1 MKQLDIE
8 LVRYEKLKHVKFLVN
23 RIQHRQEHIHN
34 EFELFVVLKGEGVA
48 KIKSHTYD
56 IKEGDIYLINS
67 GEVHSYARNPVNDIV
82 LDHKKDNAPL
92 FLFAQ
97 ISNHCLREYFP
108 QIRTTVFNSCNL
120 KDYLNEEE
128 TKEVIRL
135 LVESAK
141 AYFLEENLYP
151 LKILGNI
158 SRVLAKCYER
168 VPYEII
174 SEAQKNNLKQKNL
187 RIERII
193 SYIDANF
200 ETQIRLQD
208 LAEQENLS
216 PTHFSHLFTS
226 LFGVTFQDYV
236 NIKRM
241 EQCIRLMPNKEKT
254 LLEISYESGF
264 SDPKYMNRMF
274 IKHYGYTP
282 KEYRRRIG
290 AEQVEVKQVI
300 HETETIYSV
309 SDSVN
314 ALTTFEKDFKQTA
327 PYVFKDHPLGW
338 FLTINIS
345 IRFVFA

>member
-23 RIQHRQEHIHN
+23 RIQLRQEHIHN
-34 EFELFVVLKGEGVA
+34 EFEFFIVLRGEGVA

-56 IKEGDIYLINS
+56 IKVGDIYLINS
-67 GEVHSYARNPVNDIV
+67 SYARNPVSNIV
-82 LDHKKDNAPL
+82 LDREKDSAPL
-92 FLFAQ
+92 FLFVQ

-120 KDYLNEEE
+120 RDYLNENQA
-128 TKEVIRL
+128 KEVINL
-135 LVESAK
+135 LIESARL
-141 AYFLEENLYP
+141 YFLEDSLYQ
-151 LKILGNI
+151 LKILGNVA
-158 SRVLAKCYER
+158 RVLTRCYEK

-254 LLEISYESGF
+254 LLEISYESAF
-264 SDPKYMNRMF
+264 SDPKYMNRMS

-300 HETETIYSV
+300 HETETIYNV
-309 SDSVN
+309 TDSVN
-314 ALTTFEKDFKQTA
+314 ALMAFERDIKEN
-327 PYVFKDHPLGW
+327 L
-338 FLTINIS
+338 
-345 IRFVFA
+345 

>member
-8 LVRYEKLKHVKFLVN
+8 LVRYEKLKHIKFLVN

-34 EFELFVVLKGEGVA
+34 EFELFLVLRGEGVA

-67 GEVHSYARNPVNDIV
+67 GEVHSYARNPASDI
-82 LDHKKDNAPL
+82 LDSKKDSAPL
-92 FLFAQ
+92 FLFVQ

-120 KDYLNEEE
+120 RDYLSEEE
-128 TKEVIRL
+128 VKEVSNL
-135 LVESAK
+135 LVQSAK

-151 LKILGNI
+151 LKVLGNI
-158 SRVLAKCYER
+158 SKVIMRCYQK

-274 IKHYGYTP
+274 IKHFGYTP

-309 SDSVN
+309 TDSIN
-314 ALTTFEKDFKQTA
+314 ALEAFEKDIQ
-327 PYVFKDHPLGW
+327 
-338 FLTINIS
+338 
-345 IRFVFA
+345 

>member
-8 LVRYEKLKHVKFLVN
+8 LVRYEKLKHIKFLVN

-34 EFELFVVLKGEGVA
+34 EFELFLVLRGEGVA

-67 GEVHSYARNPVNDIV
+67 GEVHSYARNPGSEISSDR
-82 LDHKKDNAPL
+82 KKDNAPL

-120 KDYLNEEE
+120 RDYMSEQEV
-128 TKEVIRL
+128 KEVVGL

-151 LKILGNI
+151 LKVLGNI
-158 SRVLAKCYER
+158 SKVLAACYKK

-174 SEAQKNNLKQKNL
+174 SEAQKNNLRQKNL

-309 SDSVN
+309 TDSIN
-314 ALTTFEKDFKQTA
+314 ALETFEKDNK
-327 PYVFKDHPLGW
+327 
-338 FLTINIS
+338 
-345 IRFVFA
+345 

>member
-8 LVRYEKLKHVKFLVN
+8 LVRYEKLKHIKFLVN

-34 EFELFVVLKGEGVA
+34 EFELFLVLRGEGVA

-67 GEVHSYARNPVNDIV
+67 GEVHSYARNPANDI
-82 LDHKKDNAPL
+82 LDAKKDTAPL
-92 FLFAQ
+92 FLFVQ

-120 KDYLNEEE
+120 RDYLSEEE
-128 TKEVIRL
+128 AREVTNL

-141 AYFLEENLYP
+141 AYFIEENLYP
-151 LKILGNI
+151 LKVLGNI
-158 SRVLAKCYER
+158 SKVIMRCYQR

-274 IKHYGYTP
+274 IKHFGYTP

-309 SDSVN
+309 SDSIN
-314 ALTTFEKDFKQTA
+314 ALEAFEKDIQ
-327 PYVFKDHPLGW
+327 
-338 FLTINIS
+338 
-345 IRFVFA
+345 

>member
-23 RIQHRQEHIHN
+23 RIQSRQEHIHN
-34 EFELFVVLKGEGVA
+34 EFEFFVVLRGEGRA
-48 KIKSHTYD
+48 KIKSRVYE
-56 IKEGDIYLINS
+56 IKEGDVYLINS
-67 GEVHSYARNPVNDIV
+67 GEVHSYSRSPASNII
-82 LDHKKDNAPL
+82 LDREKDTAPL

-97 ISNHCLREYFP
+97 VSNHCLREYFP

-120 KDYLNEEE
+120 RDCMSEEE
-128 TKEVIRL
+128 VVAVVND
-135 LVESAK
+135 LVESARL
-141 AYFLEENLYP
+141 YFLEEPLYQ
-151 LKILGNI
+151 LKVLGRI
-158 SRVLAKCYER
+158 SRVLTKCYEK

-174 SEAQKNNLKQKNL
+174 SEAQKNTLKQKNL

-274 IKHYGYTP
+274 IKHFGYTP
-282 KEYRRRIG
+282 KEYRRRLG
-290 AEQVEVKQVI
+290 VEQVEVKQVI
-300 HETETIYSV
+300 HERETIYNV
-309 SDSVN
+309 TDSVN
-314 ALTTFEKDFKQTA
+314 ALNAFEKN
-327 PYVFKDHPLGW
+327 
-338 FLTINIS
+338 FLAKLKPVISNI
-345 IRFVFA
+345 

>member
-8 LVRYEKLKHVKFLVN
+8 LIRYEKLKHVKFFVN
-23 RIQHRQEHIHN
+23 RIQSRQEHIHN
-34 EFELFVVLKGEGVA
+34 EFEFFVVLRGEGLA
-48 KIKSHTYD
+48 KIKSHVYN
-56 IKEGDIYLINS
+56 IKEGDVYLINS
-67 GEVHSYARNPVNDIV
+67 GEVHSYSRNPVSDII
-82 LDHKKDNAPL
+82 LDREKDSAPL
-92 FLFAQ
+92 FLFVQ

-120 KDYLNEEE
+120 RDYLSEGEIVDIVN
-128 TKEVIRL
+128 L

-141 AYFLEENLYP
+141 AYFLEESLYQ
-151 LKILGNI
+151 LKILGNVARI
-158 SRVLAKCYER
+158 LTQCYKK

-187 RIERII
+187 RVERII

-290 AEQVEVKQVI
+290 AEQVEIKQVI
-300 HETETIYSV
+300 HERETFYNV
-309 SDSVN
+309 TDSIN
-314 ALTTFEKDFKQTA
+314 ALTAFANAFKEKVKGIPHD
-327 PYVFKDHPLGW
+327 
-338 FLTINIS
+338 I
-345 IRFVFA
+345 

>member
-1 MKQLDIE
+1 MMKQLDIE
-8 LVRYEKLKHVKFLVN
+8 LVRYEKLKHIKFLVN

-34 EFELFVVLKGEGVA
+34 EFELFLVLRGEGVA

-67 GEVHSYARNPVNDIV
+67 GEVHSYARNPQSDI
-82 LDHKKDNAPL
+82 LPDHKKDNAPL
-92 FLFAQ
+92 FLFVQ

-120 KDYLNEEE
+120 RDYLSEEE
-128 TKEVIRL
+128 VKEVVNL

-151 LKILGNI
+151 LKVLGNT
-158 SRVLAKCYER
+158 SKVLARCYQR

-274 IKHYGYTP
+274 IKHFGYTP
-282 KEYRRRIG
+282 KEYRCRIG
-290 AEQVEVKQVI
+290 AEQVEIKQVI
-300 HETETIYSV
+300 HETETIFNV
-309 SDSVN
+309 ADSIG
-314 ALTTFEKDFKQTA
+314 ALTDFEKR
-327 PYVFKDHPLGW
+327 H
-338 FLTINIS
+338 N
-345 IRFVFA
+345 

>member
-8 LVRYEKLKHVKFLVN
+8 LVRYEKLKHIKFLVN

-34 EFELFVVLKGEGVA
+34 EFELFLVLRGEGVA

-67 GEVHSYARNPVNDIV
+67 GEVHSYARNPANDI
-82 LDHKKDNAPL
+82 LDAKKDTAPL
-92 FLFAQ
+92 FLFVQ

-120 KDYLNEEE
+120 RDYLSEEE
-128 TKEVIRL
+128 AREVTNL

-141 AYFLEENLYP
+141 AYFIEENLYP
-151 LKILGNI
+151 LKVLGNI
-158 SRVLAKCYER
+158 SKVIMRCYQK

-274 IKHYGYTP
+274 IKHFGYTP

-309 SDSVN
+309 SDSIN
-314 ALTTFEKDFKQTA
+314 ALEAFEKDIQQDLSTYMKAIHYWVAFC
-327 PYVFKDHPLGW
+327 F
-338 FLTINIS
+338 
-345 IRFVFA
+345 

>member
-8 LVRYEKLKHVKFLVN
+8 LVRYEKLKHIKFLVN

-34 EFELFVVLKGEGVA
+34 EFELFLVLRGEGVA

-67 GEVHSYARNPVNDIV
+67 GEVHSYARNPASDI
-82 LDHKKDNAPL
+82 LDSKKDSAPL
-92 FLFAQ
+92 FLFVQ

-120 KDYLNEEE
+120 RDYLSEEE
-128 TKEVIRL
+128 VKEVTNL

-141 AYFLEENLYP
+141 AYFIEENLYP
-151 LKILGNI
+151 LKVLGNI
-158 SRVLAKCYER
+158 SKVIMRCYQR

-274 IKHYGYTP
+274 IKHFGYTP

-309 SDSVN
+309 SDSIN
-314 ALTTFEKDFKQTA
+314 ALEAFEKDNQ
-327 PYVFKDHPLGW
+327 
-338 FLTINIS
+338 
-345 IRFVFA
+345 

>member
-8 LVRYEKLKHVKFLVN
+8 LVRYEKLKHIKFLVN

-34 EFELFVVLKGEGVA
+34 EFELFLVLRGEGVA

-67 GEVHSYARNPVNDIV
+67 GEVHSYARNPNNDI
-82 LDHKKDNAPL
+82 LDSKKDTAPL
-92 FLFAQ
+92 FLFVQ

-120 KDYLNEEE
+120 RDYLSEEE
-128 TKEVIRL
+128 VREVTNL

-141 AYFLEENLYP
+141 AYFIEENLYP
-151 LKILGNI
+151 LKVLGNI
-158 SRVLAKCYER
+158 SKVIMRCYQR

-274 IKHYGYTP
+274 IKHFGYTP

-309 SDSVN
+309 SDSIN
-314 ALTTFEKDFKQTA
+314 ALEAFEKDIQQE
-327 PYVFKDHPLGW
+327 
-338 FLTINIS
+338 IS
-345 IRFVFA
+345 TYMKAIHNWVAFCL

>member
-1 MKQLDIE
+1 MKQLDVE
-8 LVRYEKLKHVKFLVN
+8 LIRYEKLKHVKFLVN
-23 RIQHRQEHIHN
+23 RIQFRKEHIHN
-34 EFELFVVLKGEGVA
+34 EFEIFIVLRGSGIA
-48 KIKSHTYD
+48 KIKNKSYNLKT
-56 IKEGDIYLINS
+56 GDAYLINS
-67 GEVHSYARNPVNDIV
+67 GEVHSYLRDPLYS
-82 LDHKKDNAPL
+82 LDMENMDDAPL

-120 KDYLNEEE
+120 RDYLSEDEL
-128 TKEVIRL
+128 KSLILL

-141 AYFLEENLYP
+141 AYFIEEPLYQLNILSNIAKV
-151 LKILGNI
+151 LKT
-158 SRVLAKCYER
+158 CYQN

-174 SEAQKNNLKQKNL
+174 SEAQKTNLKQKNL
-187 RIERII
+187 RVERII

-226 LFGVTFQDYV
+226 LFGVTFQNYV

-274 IKHYGYTP
+274 IKHFGYTP
-282 KEYRRRIG
+282 KEYRKRLG
-290 AEQVEVKQVI
+290 MEQKEISQI
-300 HETETIYSV
+300 TREFENIYSIA
-309 SDSVN
+309 DSIK
-314 ALTTFEKDFKQTA
+314 ALVDFEEQLKK
-327 PYVFKDHPLGW
+327 
-338 FLTINIS
+338 
-345 IRFVFA
+345 